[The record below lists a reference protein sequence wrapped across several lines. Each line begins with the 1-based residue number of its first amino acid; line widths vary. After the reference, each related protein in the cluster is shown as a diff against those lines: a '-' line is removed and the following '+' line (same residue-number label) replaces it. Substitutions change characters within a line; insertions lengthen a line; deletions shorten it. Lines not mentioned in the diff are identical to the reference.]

1 MMIFDEMSKK
11 NAIQMDLRRIA
22 DLRNKSYKQNISL
35 RFDKSLK
42 RRRDKSDFLPQ
53 LLNHSSKN
61 ANR

>member
-1 MMIFDEMSKK
+1 
-11 NAIQMDLRRIA
+11 MDLRRIA

-61 ANR
+61 ANRWCDAEGKKSRLRF